1 MHRRNVWKLA
11 TAGKVQNKE
20 NLKSFFD
27 GREATLDVNAR
38 SAYNSLRSMNPTST
52 KQQCLPTRASR
63 MSLAKPSF
71 LFNIPLPDDRAP
83 FI

>member
-38 SAYNSLRSMNPTST
+38 SAYNSLGSMNPTST
-52 KQQCLPTRASR
+52 KQQ
-63 MSLAKPSF
+63 F
-71 LFNIPLPDDRAP
+71 
-83 FI
+83 